1 MSEVRRPGST
11 PDGVGVYG
19 GNIQEKLAVQGL
31 IPEFLPA
38 HVGITIK
45 DLSQASASAY
55 RGRVRESGAIMSGAA
70 TPTLS
75 AFENKVREVA
85 NWIASPRFDGIVR
98 LYSPRQVVEQRGTIA
113 TDYPVARGAAEGFY
127 ARLRELF
134 HAGKSITTFGPYSPG
149 QAVTI
154 KRFGIEGIYLG
165 GWATSAKGSVTE
177 DPGADLA
184 SYPLSQ
190 VPDEAAAIVRALLT
204 ADKNQQFF
212 RSRMKPEQRAAT
224 AEIDYRP
231 FIIADA
237 DTGHGGDA
245 HVRNLIRRFVEV
257 GVPGY
262 HIEDQKPGVKK
273 CGHQGGKVLVSEND
287 QIQRLNAA
295 RFQLDVMGVPGI
307 IVART
312 DAEAASLL
320 DGCADER
327 DQPFI
332 LGVTNPEV
340 PSYKAVFLTLQKK
353 FNEAGVDEVR
363 GHLMFAMSE
372 SEYAAASAWLETTGL
387 LPLIAEG
394 AAAYRKNPDQLID
407 NMLDKVIPRFLDAW
421 QQAADLKTY
430 GQAVAES
437 IAFRVSQGESFALGA
452 EEWLAFAKRASWF
465 AARENARSL
474 EIDVAWDCELAKT
487 PEGYYQVQGGLDY
500 AVAKSLAVAPF
511 ADILWMETAT
521 ANLEEAQAF
530 ADAIHAEFP
539 DKMLAYN
546 LSPSFN
552 WDTTGMSDEE
562 MKHFPE
568 ELGKLGFVF
577 NFITYGGHQID
588 GLAAEDFAT
597 ALRQDGMLC
606 LARLQRKF
614 RLLESPYRTPQTL
627 VGGPRLDAALM
638 AASGRVATTKAM
650 GKGSTQ
656 HQHLVQTEVPPKVL
670 EDWLQIWAEHNGLS
684 PAYRAQLRPV
694 AAGSDFL
701 ELSLRNEANERVG
714 NIIFADV
721 QDRHGHK
728 LLSIRDMNTFVP
740 SLRKK
745 RLMTLAYLFLLHR
758 YKAGL
763 VHYLSPTED
772 NQHQAL
778 KMERLGIFSSVNN
791 HAGLIIVASVNASR
805 IAELLNPDQVA
816 LRKLINKTG

>member
-1 MSEVRRPGST
+1 MDATKNSFEDKV
-11 PDGVGVYG
+11 
-19 GNIQEKLAVQGL
+19 QE
-31 IPEFLPA
+31 
-38 HVGITIK
+38 T
-45 DLSQASASAY
+45 
-55 RGRVRESGAIMSGAA
+55 REW
-70 TPTLS
+70 
-75 AFENKVREVA
+75 F
-85 NWIASPRFDGIVR
+85 ASPRFNGIIR

-113 TDYPVARGAAEGFY
+113 ADYPVARAAATGFY

-134 HAGKSITTFGPYSPG
+134 QGKKSITTFGPYSPG

-154 KRFGIEGIYLG
+154 KRLGIEGIYLG
-165 GWATSAKGSVTE
+165 GWATSAKGSITE

-190 VPDEAAAIVRALLT
+190 VPDEAASIVRALLT
-204 ADKNQQFF
+204 ADRNQLFF
-212 RSRMKPEQRAAT
+212 RSRMTAEQRAAT
-224 AEIDYRP
+224 PEFDYRP

-273 CGHQGGKVLVSEND
+273 CGHQGGKVLVSENE
-287 QIQRLNAA
+287 QVQRLNAA
-295 RFQLDVMGVPGI
+295 RFQLDVMRVPGI

-312 DAEAASLL
+312 DAEAANLL

-332 LGVTNPEV
+332 LGVTNPDV
-340 PSYKAVFLTLQKK
+340 PSYKAVFLALQKK
-353 FNEAGVDEVR
+353 FHDAGVDEVR

-372 SEYAAASAWLETTGL
+372 AEYAAANAWLETNGM
-387 LPLIAEG
+387 LPAVEES
-394 AAAYRKNPDQLID
+394 AKTHKQNPDELVD
-407 NMLDKVIPRFLDAW
+407 NMLDKVVSRALDAW
-421 QQAADLKTY
+421 QEAADLKTY
-430 GQAVAES
+430 RQAVADVM
-437 IAFRVSQGESFALGA
+437 ALRVGEGETLAMSV
-452 EEWLAFAKRASWF
+452 EQWLAFSKRASWY
-465 AARENARSL
+465 AAREKARAL
-474 EIDVAWDCELAKT
+474 EIDVTWDSEPAKT
-487 PEGYYQVQGGLDY
+487 PEGYYQVVGGLDY
-500 AVAKSLAVAPF
+500 AIAKSLAAAPF

-521 ANLEEAQAF
+521 ANLEEAKAF

-539 DKMLAYN
+539 GKMLAYN

-552 WDTTGMSDEE
+552 WDTTGMTDEQ
-562 MKHFPE
+562 MKRFPE
-568 ELGKLGFVF
+568 DLGKLGFVF

-597 ALRQDGMLC
+597 ALLQDGMLS
-606 LARLQRKF
+606 LARLQRKL

-638 AASGRVATTKAM
+638 AASGRTATTKAM

-656 HQHLVQTEVPPKVL
+656 HQHLVQTEVPPKLL
-670 EDWLQIWAEHNGLS
+670 EDWLKIWAEHNHLP

-694 AAGSDFL
+694 EAGSDFL
-701 ELSLRNEANERVG
+701 ELSLWNNAKERVG
-714 NIIFADV
+714 NIVFADV
-721 QDRHGHK
+721 QDRRGHK
-728 LLSIRDMNTFVP
+728 LLSIRDMNTFDL

-745 RLMTLAYLFLLHR
+745 RLMTLAHIFLLHR

-778 KMERLGIFSSVNN
+778 KMQRLGIFNKVNN
-791 HAGLIIVASVNASR
+791 QAGLIIVASVSAAR
-805 IAELLNPDQVA
+805 LGELLNPDRVV
-816 LRKLINKTG
+816 LRKLITKTE